1 MAQATTEI
9 VEQDAG
15 GLPQLNVIEDGS
27 YTNQIAWLLLTFVVL
42 YVLVSKMIVPR
53 VTSVLEEREEKIA
66 GDLDIA
72 DRLRREAEEM
82 REGYEAAI
90 ADARA
95 NAQNTLLAAKEAA
108 QADMAK
114 ALADLDTKLSA
125 SADEAEKRIVAAKT
139 EALTGLSDI
148 ATDVAATLVAKLGG
162 VDADEAAVQKAVK
175 SALAE
180 KGA

>member
-1 MAQATTEI
+1 MAEATTEL

-27 YTNQIAWLLLTFVVL
+27 YTNQIAWLLLTFVLL
-42 YVLVSKMIVPR
+42 YVLVSKLVVPR

-66 GDLDIA
+66 GDLDTA
-72 DRLRREAEEM
+72 ERLRREAEEM
-82 REGYEAAI
+82 RAGYEASI

-95 NAQNTLLAAKEAA
+95 NAQKTLMAAKEAA

-114 ALADLDTKLSA
+114 AQADLDTKLSKA
-125 SADEAEKRIVAAKT
+125 AEEAEARIEAAKS
-139 EALTGLSDI
+139 EALGSLEGI
-148 ATDVAATLVAKLGG
+148 ATDVATTLVSKLSGA
-162 VDADEAAVQKAVK
+162 DADDAAVSKAVK

>member
-15 GLPQLNVIEDGS
+15 GLPQLNVIEDGT

-42 YVLVSKMIVPR
+42 YVLVSKLIVPR

-72 DRLRREAEEM
+72 ERLRREAEEM

-95 NAQNTLLAAKEAA
+95 NAQKTLLAAKEAA

-114 ALADLDTKLSA
+114 AQADLDVKLSA
-125 SADEAEKRIVAAKT
+125 SADEAEKRIAAAKT
-139 EALTGLSDI
+139 EALAGLSDI
-148 ATDVAATLVAKLGG
+148 ATDVASTLVAKLGD
-162 VDADEAAVQKAVK
+162 VDVDEAAVKKAVK
-175 SALAE
+175 SALSE